1 MLSHL
6 MLYLIILLTDV
17 IAKVTVADLITTFIL
32 ADVIAIIMWDG
43 VITHLLMKYYM
54 LTIWQMLLPMILSWY
69 MLKPLFGPVYV
80 LADVIA
86 IVADAIATVLQI
98 GLYNNGSWCYCYLFM
113 IDWLM
118 LLPRWLMLM
127 PLSL

>member
-17 IAKVTVADLITTFIL
+17 IVKVTVADLITTFIL
-32 ADVIAIIMWDG
+32 ADVIAINMWDG

-86 IVADAIATVLQI
+86 IVADAIATVYKI
-98 GLYNNGSWCYCYLFM
+98 CHSHFDNNICQQNN
-113 IDWLM
+113 
-118 LLPRWLMLM
+118 
-127 PLSL
+127 